1 MSTVYLSGDGVILT
15 VLSYHR
21 LPHFLIY
28 VALLLLNKDSGSQ
41 PEVINCKLGQ
51 ESRFN
56 ELNS

>member
-1 MSTVYLSGDGVILT
+1 MVGVLT
-15 VLSYHR
+15 VLSYHH

-28 VALLLLNKDSGSQ
+28 AALLLQQQKVNRNKDSGSQ
-41 PEVINCKLGQ
+41 PEVINHILGQ